1 MDSPRDDFDIMID
14 GLFDNIMDGERYKDP
29 ETRVNE
35 ARQVV
40 DEHYNTR
47 GRHLNGTQLERL
59 ATYIVK
65 RDLWRRKG
73 QKVDPSLEYDY
84 LSDRQWEQ
92 RVDRREASFD
102 MAGTF
107 DTNKIDQV
115 VKTRMG
121 RIAMELKVGRIK

>member
-1 MDSPRDDFDIMID
+1 MGAQRDDY
-14 GLFDNIMDGERYKDP
+14 DNIRYRLCYDIIERDRYREQEIRD
-29 ETRVNE
+29 NE

-40 DEHYNTR
+40 DEHYNAR